1 MILKKK
7 LSAPWNR
14 TMWVSTRSYR
24 RYFHRSLGYL
34 HVDLLEAAER
44 WVKPCAVV
52 WGSGENM
59 GVFAFGA
66 AHFADRAGGVYAF
79 EADTDGA
86 ARVAR
91 SLEFNNMLNAS
102 QAL

>member
-7 LSAPWNR
+7 LRAPWNR

-24 RYFHRSLGYL
+24 RYFYRSLGYL
-34 HVDLLEAAER
+34 HADLLEAAER
-44 WVKPCAVV
+44 WVKPGAVV
-52 WGSGENM
+52 WDSGANM

-66 AHFADRAGGVYAF
+66 AHFADQAAGVYAF
-79 EADTDGA
+79 EADIDGA
-86 ARVAR
+86 ALVTR
-91 SLEFNNMLNAS
+91 SLEFNNMLNPS